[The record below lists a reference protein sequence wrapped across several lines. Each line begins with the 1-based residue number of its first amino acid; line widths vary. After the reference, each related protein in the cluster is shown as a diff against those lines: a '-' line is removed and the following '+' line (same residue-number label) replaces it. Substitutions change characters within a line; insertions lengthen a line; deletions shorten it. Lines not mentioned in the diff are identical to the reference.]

1 MRHLNAL
8 NWPKIRNFISQNRK
22 LSKAL
27 KIGFLGAFLS
37 FILTSCGGGMA
48 QRTVVERADSLFI
61 SVRCV
66 RTVTGLITDNFLLP
80 GQKRTRYKMDYINET
95 WPDTITPVHAR
106 KIASL
111 QDIDKGFDD
120 LVGISKGLQERS
132 AHQLEQL
139 KKLND
144 EINTG
149 ISSNEDL
156 LQYLTFERKCADTLN
171 RVLDTLVKR
180 SIELSCKSQSL

>member
-22 LSKAL
+22 LSGHF
-27 KIGFLGAFLS
+27 KIAIFFVIAGTFLA
-37 FILTSCGGGMA
+37 SCGAGA
-48 QRTVVERADSLFI
+48 TQKTVVERADSLYI

-95 WPDTITPVHAR
+95 WPDTITPVQAR
-106 KIASL
+106 KIKGL
-111 QDIDKGFDD
+111 QDIDKGFDH
-120 LVGISKGLQERS
+120 LVDISKGLQDRS
-132 AHQLEQL
+132 ARQLEQL

-144 EINTG
+144 EIDSG
-149 ISSNEDL
+149 LASNEDL